1 MTISKSTQPYDR
13 ADGAAQPS
21 GAGAAAAAA
30 GQRWE
35 DDGGPLQVQPP
46 ISPPLKDSTKPTW
59 SVLSLRDLNLAI
71 RLGHW
76 PDNPAPLQRAAA
88 EAGRARARAR
98 ARASAAA
105 ATAEARE
112 NDGSSPKENT

>member
-1 MTISKSTQPYDR
+1 MIISKSNQAYGL
-13 ADGAAQPS
+13 ADGAKQSS
-21 GAGAAAAAA
+21 GAGTA

-46 ISPPLKDSTKPTW
+46 ISPLEYSTKPTW

-76 PDNPAPLQRAAA
+76 PDNPAHLQRAAA
-88 EAGRARARAR
+88 EVERARAA
-98 ARASAAA
+98 
-105 ATAEARE
+105 AEAARG
-112 NDGSSPKENT
+112 NDGNGHKENT

>member
-1 MTISKSTQPYDR
+1 MIIAKSTQPSDL

-21 GAGAAAAAA
+21 GAGRA

-46 ISPPLKDSTKPTW
+46 ISPLQYRAKPTW
-59 SVLSLRDLNLAI
+59 SVLSLRDLSLAI

-76 PDNPAPLQRAAA
+76 PDNPAHVQRAAA
-88 EAGRARARAR
+88 EAGCAR
-98 ARASAAA
+98 AAA
-105 ATAEARE
+105 AAAAEARE
-112 NDGSSPKENT
+112 NDGNGRKENT

>member
-1 MTISKSTQPYDR
+1 MIISKSTQPYL
-13 ADGAAQPS
+13 ADGAAQPR
-21 GAGAAAAAA
+21 GAGGPGTA

-46 ISPPLKDSTKPTW
+46 IAPLEYSTKPTW

-88 EAGRARARAR
+88 EAGLAR
-98 ARASAAA
+98 AAA
-105 ATAEARE
+105 AAAAAAQARA
-112 NDGSSPKENT
+112 NDGNGRKENA